1 MSTDGLASLDEVIT
15 SASAAWKP
23 PPKLTLS
30 QWADEYFRLSAENS
44 AQPGRWKT
52 LPYQRE
58 IMDCMSDPLVTS
70 VSLMKSARIGYT
82 LMISAAIGYYVHQD
96 PCSILFVEPTV
107 DDAKSFSKE
116 TIAPMIRD
124 VPVLS
129 AIMFDEAEE
138 KGPRDS
144 GNTIQGKSYPG
155 GRLSLVGANSGAG
168 FRRRSCRVAALDE
181 VDAYPPSAG
190 SDGDPVELATKRT
203 EYFWN
208 RKIFA
213 GSTPLVAGL
222 SRIEALFLAGDQRRY
237 YVPCPHCG
245 HMDHLVF
252 TERET
257 GGHWLHWEKDCPE
270 TAHFVCSKNGC
281 VIGHEHKRD
290 MVARGEWRA
299 AGEFKGHASFHIWS
313 AYSYSPNASWGQ
325 IAERFLKA
333 KAGGRET
340 LRTFINTE
348 LGETFTES
356 GEAPD
361 WERLYQ
367 RREDYDAGTVPDGVK
382 FLTCGVDVQ
391 KDRWVYEVVGWS
403 GREKET
409 WSIDTGVIF
418 GDTANADEWVK
429 LDELLGRTYSS
440 AAGVVFTIRMLA
452 VDSGFNTQQV
462 YGWTRGHDSRRVIA
476 VKGVATAHTIT
487 DIATKVDVTIRGKRL
502 ARGARVFPVGSSVA
516 KTELYGW
523 LRLQPPLEAGGHHP
537 PGFCHFPSGYGP
549 EFFKQLTA
557 EHLVSTVSKRGY
569 KVLEWHVIP
578 GRENHQ
584 LDCRVYARAAAAIL
598 GIDRMAPT
606 VRVLPAVAKAAQPV
620 PGPGRNMVGPD
631 GKVFEAH
638 EDPKQQALLE
648 RLGTRPAP
656 APPRVAPPIKPRPLS
671 DSRFIG
677 KRQPGWLSK
686 RR

>member
-1 MSTDGLASLDEVIT
+1 MSAEGLADLGEVIRT
-15 SASAAWKP
+15 ASAAWKP

-30 QWADEYFRLSAENS
+30 QWADLHFRLSAESS
-44 AQPGRWKT
+44 AQPGRWTT

-58 IMDCMSDPLVTS
+58 PMDCMSDPLVTN
-70 VSLMKSARIGYT
+70 VTLMKSARIGYT
-82 LMISAAIGYYVHQD
+82 LMISAAVGYFVHQD

-107 DDAKSFSKE
+107 DDAKAFSKE
-116 TIAPMIRD
+116 TIATMIRD

-129 AIMFDEAEE
+129 AIMLDEAEE

-222 SRIEALFLAGDQRRY
+222 SRIESLFLAGDQRRY
-237 YVPCPHCG
+237 YVPCPQCG
-245 HMDHLVF
+245 HMDFLVF
-252 TERET
+252 TKRET
-257 GGHWLHWEKDCPE
+257 GGGHYMVFDSDAPE
-270 TAHFVCSKNGC
+270 GAHFVCSANGC
-281 VIGHEHKRD
+281 VIEHQHKRD

-313 AYSYSPNASWGQ
+313 AYSYSPNATWGQ

-348 LGETFTES
+348 LGETFAES

-367 RREDYDAGTVPDGVK
+367 RREAYEAGTVPSGVK

-403 GREKET
+403 GREKES
-409 WSIDTGVIF
+409 WSIDTGEIF

-429 LDELLGRTYSS
+429 VDELLAHTYPN
-440 AAGVVFTIRMLA
+440 AAGVVFSILTMGI
-452 VDSGFNTQQV
+452 DSGFNTQQV
-462 YGWTRGHDSRRVIA
+462 YNYTRRHDRNRVIA
-476 VKGVATAHTIT
+476 VKGVATAHTLT
-487 DIATKVDVTIRGKRL
+487 GTATQVDVTVRGKKIS
-502 ARGARVFPVGSSVA
+502 RGARVFPVGSSIA

-523 LRLQPPLEAGGHHP
+523 LRLQPPLEPGGAFP
-537 PGFCHFPSGYGP
+537 PGFCHFPSGYDP
-549 EFFKQLTA
+549 EYFKQLTA
-557 EHLVSTVSKRGY
+557 EHLVSSVSRRGY

-578 GRENHQ
+578 GRENHR
-584 LDCRVYARAAAAIL
+584 LDCRVYARAAAAIR
-598 GIDRMAPT
+598 GIDRMRAEERAPVKAESTTEAST
-606 VRVLPAVAKAAQPV
+606 VHKP
-620 PGPGRNMVGPD
+620 
-631 GKVFEAH
+631 
-638 EDPKQQALLE
+638 
-648 RLGTRPAP
+648 P
-656 APPRVAPPIKPRPLS
+656 APPRPAPPAPPKRAMS
-671 DSRFIG
+671 DGRLPFLKSPA
-677 KRQPGWLSK
+677 KGWLAK